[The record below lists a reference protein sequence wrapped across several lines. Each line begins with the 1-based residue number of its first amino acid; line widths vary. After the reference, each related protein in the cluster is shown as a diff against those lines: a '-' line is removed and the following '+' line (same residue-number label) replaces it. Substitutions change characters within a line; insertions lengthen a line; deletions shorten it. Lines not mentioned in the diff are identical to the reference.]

1 MKVSVAKRTPETFT
15 PVVLTITIETRE
27 ELLDMYVRHILSN
40 DCVVKLVNGADFGRD
55 NSVTTSVG
63 KPALMAACQ
72 SIPNSAL
79 DIPLLVALK
88 EEILK

>member
-1 MKVSVAKRTPETFT
+1 MKVSVAKRTPEPFT

-27 ELLDMYVRHILSN
+27 ELLDMYVRHVLSN
-40 DCVVKLVNGADFGRD
+40 DYVAKSVNGAGFGVD

-63 KPALMAACQ
+63 KPALVAACQ

>member
-27 ELLDMYVRHILSN
+27 ELLDMYVRHVLSN
-40 DCVVKLVNGADFGRD
+40 DYVVKLVNDRDFGVD